1 MSNQTDTAPFFSLVV
16 PIYKTEQYLEQ
27 CLSSIKNQSFQDF
40 ECIVVN
46 DGSPGVELA
55 KFTENQDADWQPQ
68 IDLSQ
73 VPQNKQAETIFQ
85 AICGQDSRFQYIYQE
100 NQGLSGA
107 RNTALKVIR
116 GQWILNVDSDDWIL
130 PDYLQKWFLELKNQ
144 PPQTIKVF
152 RLNRCYNEDYLWPV
166 FYPKKITA
174 ANCLHTCVMGSFR
187 WAMNNQ
193 IIKKYNLTYDE
204 RLGAGTKHPQA
215 IAPTYEDYR
224 FAYLYVDA
232 LERSEHKPIVTLIDN
247 PGYQYRNIDQEKK
260 RSDPVLIWSNYKIAK
275 VFQKEYLAHP
285 NWKIKITGLILPY
298 WHWLKAKNHP
308 ITLLLRKPIS
318 LFLRLLTDCY

>member
-1 MSNQTDTAPFFSLVV
+1 MPNQADTAPFFSLVV

-46 DGSPGVELA
+46 DGSPGVELV

-116 GQWILNVDSDDWIL
+116 GQWILNVDSDDWVL
-130 PDYLQKWFLELKNQ
+130 PDYLQKWFLELRTER
-144 PPQTIKVF
+144 P
-152 RLNRCYNEDYLWPV
+152 
-166 FYPKKITA
+166 TA
-174 ANCLHTCVMGSFR
+174 S
-187 WAMNNQ
+187 
-193 IIKKYNLTYDE
+193 
-204 RLGAGTKHPQA
+204 
-215 IAPTYEDYR
+215 
-224 FAYLYVDA
+224 
-232 LERSEHKPIVTLIDN
+232 DN
-247 PGYQYRNIDQEKK
+247 
-260 RSDPVLIWSNYKIAK
+260 
-275 VFQKEYLAHP
+275 
-285 NWKIKITGLILPY
+285 
-298 WHWLKAKNHP
+298 
-308 ITLLLRKPIS
+308 
-318 LFLRLLTDCY
+318 

>member
-1 MSNQTDTAPFFSLVV
+1 MSHDPSSTPFFSLIV

-130 PDYLQKWFLELKNQ
+130 PDYLQKWFLELKDQ
-144 PPQTIKVF
+144 PPETVKVF
-152 RLNRCYNEDYLWPV
+152 RINKCYNSDDIWPV
-166 FYPKKITA
+166 FYPKKITL
-174 ANCLHTCVMGSFR
+174 ANCLHTCVMNSWM
-187 WAMNNQ
+187 WAMNAY
-193 IIKKYNLTYDE
+193 IVKTYNLQYDL
-204 RLGAGTKHPQA
+204 RLGRGAKNPVFSSG
-215 IAPTYEDYR
+215 EDYR
-224 FAYLYVDA
+224 FAYCYLDV
-232 LERSEHKPIVTLIDN
+232 LISQYKREPKISLFNN
-247 PGYQYRNIDQEKK
+247 PGYQYRDVNQKLKQADQ
-260 RSDPVLIWSNYKIAK
+260 DTIWGRYQAAK
-275 VFQKEYLAHP
+275 LFQKEYLAHP
-285 NWKIKITGLILPY
+285 NWKVKITGLILPS
-298 WHWLKAKNHP
+298 WIALRSRKDFP
-308 ITLLLRKPIS
+308 SIFLRKTIS